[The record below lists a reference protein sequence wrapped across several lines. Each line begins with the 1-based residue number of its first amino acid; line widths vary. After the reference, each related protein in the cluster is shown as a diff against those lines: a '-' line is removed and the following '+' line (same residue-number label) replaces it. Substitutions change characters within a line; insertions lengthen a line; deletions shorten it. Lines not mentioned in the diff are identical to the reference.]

1 MNSIG
6 VQVRGEKI
14 MTVATASIAQINTPT
29 EVLIY
34 RRVFSGMLNA
44 RFVTFFVGIVLLDE
58 KNKAEATEFESPSG
72 PWVLLA
78 AVCVKSPLWLKVQL
92 RGPTLGSQIRAT

>member
-1 MNSIG
+1 
-6 VQVRGEKI
+6 VRGEKI

-44 RFVTFFVGIVLLDE
+44 RLVTFFVCIDLLDE

-78 AVCVKSPLWLKVQL
+78 AVCVNSPALAESPAAWTYSGFANPHNLM
-92 RGPTLGSQIRAT
+92 RYW